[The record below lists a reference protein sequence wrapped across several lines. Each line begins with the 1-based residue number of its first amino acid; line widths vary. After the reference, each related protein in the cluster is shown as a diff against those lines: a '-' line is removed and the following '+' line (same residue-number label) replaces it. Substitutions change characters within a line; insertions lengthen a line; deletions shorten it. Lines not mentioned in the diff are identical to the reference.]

1 MATVVLVCA
10 AGVSGT
16 FLARRIAPSLPGVQ
30 FVVTTD
36 HALDDVLAGADAVL
50 VAPQLESAAESIRL
64 RAAPRPVAVLP
75 ADAMTPAGSIL
86 AVDVVDGLVQSLT
99 TDRGGEPPLQ
109 RSTDH
114 V

>member
-1 MATVVLVCA
+1 MATIVLVCA

-16 FLARRIAPSLPGVQ
+16 FLARRIAPSLPDVE
-30 FVVTTD
+30 FVVTTE
-36 HALDDVLAGADAVL
+36 HALDDVLNEADAVL
-50 VAPQLESAAESIRL
+50 IAAQLAPAEDAIRL

-86 AVDVVDGLVQSLT
+86 AVDAVDALVQSLT
-99 TDRGGEPPLQ
+99 DLAAEPPLQ
-109 RSTDH
+109 RSTDN